1 MKAPGLR
8 RTVLT
13 RLAKCALVLLAYP
26 FIANA
31 MTDASKAFSDPKVV
45 ELANAAQS
53 GNLAAV
59 TSLLKTGADPHV
71 VGKHGMTVAHFAL
84 LAPRSVAPSIM
95 KALLDAGADPVSVL
109 VDGNTVPMIAVSRN
123 DADPAMVRVL
133 MDHGIGPNW
142 RPPQDP
148 YKDTALLHQAISGH
162 NRPVVELLIKQGA
175 NIDYVDPFTGS
186 ALHAALG
193 GTQFAVAAVLVDAGI
208 DLSLQNNTSSEIKN
222 PRVVR
227 RTAFEYFCKFDGGK
241 RGANP
246 LPDVAAGWAQ
256 LEAALARRGTSMPC
270 GL

>member
-1 MKAPGLR
+1 
-8 RTVLT
+8 
-13 RLAKCALVLLAYP
+13 
-26 FIANA
+26 

-53 GNLAAV
+53 GDLAAV
-59 TSLLKTGADPHV
+59 ASLLKTGADPHV
-71 VGKHGMTVAHFAL
+71 VGKHGMSVAHFAL

-109 VDGNTVPMIAVSRN
+109 VDGNTVPMIARYR
-123 DADPAMVRVL
+123 ATTPILRWCEVL

-227 RTAFEYFCKFDGGK
+227 RTAFEYFC
-241 RGANP
+241 N
-246 LPDVAAGWAQ
+246 
-256 LEAALARRGTSMPC
+256 
-270 GL
+270 